1 MELIYIINKWES
13 NMIKINGIDGYYY
26 VEDDC
31 LIYYCIDLQDDVEVS
46 DLTELTVHQYNELN
60 NKLVETFNYNLNGRF
75 I

>member
-1 MELIYIINKWES
+1 
-13 NMIKINGIDGYYY
+13 MIKINGIDGYYY

-31 LIYYCIDLQDDVEVS
+31 LIYYCSDLQDDVDVS

>member
-1 MELIYIINKWES
+1 
-13 NMIKINGIDGYYY
+13 MIKINGIDGYYY

>member
-1 MELIYIINKWES
+1 
-13 NMIKINGIDGYYY
+13 MIKINGISGYYY
-26 VEDDC
+26 VEDNC
-31 LIYYCIDLQDDVEVS
+31 LIYHCIDLQDDVDVS

>member
-1 MELIYIINKWES
+1 
-13 NMIKINGIDGYYY
+13 MIKINGIDGYYY
-26 VEDDC
+26 VVDDC

>member
-1 MELIYIINKWES
+1 
-13 NMIKINGIDGYYY
+13 MIKINGIDGYYY

-31 LIYYCIDLQDDVEVS
+31 LIYYCSDLQDDVQVS

>member
-1 MELIYIINKWES
+1 
-13 NMIKINGIDGYYY
+13 MIKINGIDGYYY

-31 LIYYCIDLQDDVEVS
+31 LIYYCIDLQDDVDVS

>member
-1 MELIYIINKWES
+1 
-13 NMIKINGIDGYYY
+13 MIKINGIDGYYY

-31 LIYYCIDLQDDVEVS
+31 LIYHCIDLQDDVDVS

>member
-1 MELIYIINKWES
+1 
-13 NMIKINGIDGYYY
+13 MIKINGIDGYYY
-26 VEDDC
+26 VEEDC

>member
-1 MELIYIINKWES
+1 
-13 NMIKINGIDGYYY
+13 MIKINGIDGYYY

-31 LIYYCIDLQDDVEVS
+31 LIYYCIDKQDNIGDFVEVS